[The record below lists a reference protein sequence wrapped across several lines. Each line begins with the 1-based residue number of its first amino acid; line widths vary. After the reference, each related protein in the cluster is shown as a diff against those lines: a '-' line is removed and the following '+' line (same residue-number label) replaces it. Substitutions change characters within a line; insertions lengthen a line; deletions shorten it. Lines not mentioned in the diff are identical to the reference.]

1 MLNSKLLIFFSCIII
16 KREQFLKMSELL
28 KISTS
33 ELSKMVFKMTKEER
47 FSKLKQFYLKTIPE
61 SKEFYQ
67 KFSKKSNSNESKKE
81 NEFEENESLKDI
93 FELIQEDEEEVVDL
107 IESNNMTDDFS
118 NSASTSTPSKKDYD
132 KYDKLFDDLFKD

>member
-1 MLNSKLLIFFSCIII
+1 
-16 KREQFLKMSELL
+16 MSELL
-28 KISTS
+28 NISTS

-81 NEFEENESLKDI
+81 NEFEDNETLKDV
-93 FELIQEDEEEVVDL
+93 FELIQEDEQVVDL
-107 IESNNMTDDFS
+107 IESNSIEDFS
-118 NSASTSTPSKKDYD
+118 NSASTSTPSEKDKSKKHYD